1 MNMLE
6 KPVSEVMIVFGAI
19 VLLATVPT
27 ALVYWYK
34 AKRAAMDADLKM
46 KMLEMGMS
54 ADEIER
60 VLAAE
65 SVESGQSS
73 GKTNSYRR

>member
-1 MNMLE
+1 MSILAASSPNEL
-6 KPVSEVMIVFGAI
+6 MIVFGAI
-19 VLLATVPT
+19 VLLTTVPT
-27 ALVYWYK
+27 GLVYWYK
-34 AKRAAMDADLKM
+34 TKRAAMDADLKM

-65 SVESGQSS
+65 SSADGDPKRKS
-73 GKTNSYRR
+73 R

>member
-1 MNMLE
+1 MSILAATSPNEL
-6 KPVSEVMIVFGAI
+6 MIVFGAI

-27 ALVYWYK
+27 GLVYWHK
-34 AKRAAMDADLKM
+34 TKRAAMDADLKM
-46 KMLEMGMS
+46 KMLEIGMS

-65 SVESGQSS
+65 SSS
-73 GKTNSYRR
+73 DGDPKRKFR

>member
-1 MNMLE
+1 M
-6 KPVSEVMIVFGAI
+6 
-19 VLLATVPT
+19 LLATVPT
-27 ALVYWYK
+27 GLVFWYK

-54 ADEIER
+54 ADDIER

-65 SVESGQSS
+65 SHSDDDSY
-73 GKTNSYRR
+73 GKRKR

>member
-1 MNMLE
+1 MNFLDIF
-6 KPVSEVMIVFGAI
+6 SNDTMIFWAAI

-27 ALVYWYK
+27 GLAIWHKTKL
-34 AKRAAMDADLKM
+34 AAMDADLKM

-65 SVESGQSS
+65 GHSDGES
-73 GKTNSYRR
+73 KRRPK

>member
-1 MNMLE
+1 MSFLAAE
-6 KPVSEVMIVFGAI
+6 PDKTLIVFSAI
-19 VLLATVPT
+19 VLLATIPT
-27 ALVYWYK
+27 GLVYWYK
-34 AKRAAMDADLKM
+34 TKRAAMDADLKM

-65 SVESGQSS
+65 SSADGNP
-73 GKTNSYRR
+73 KRRSR

>member
-1 MNMLE
+1 MTAILNNNLA
-6 KPVSEVMIVFGAI
+6 IVFIGI
-19 VLLATVPT
+19 ILLTLIPT
-27 ALVYWYK
+27 AFGHWLK

-60 VLAAE
+60 VLKAE
-65 SVESGQSS
+65 SNPGESS
-73 GKTNSYRR
+73 GARSCG

>member
-1 MNMLE
+1 MSILAASSPKE
-6 KPVSEVMIVFGAI
+6 LMIVFGAI
-19 VLLATVPT
+19 VLLTTVPT
-27 ALVYWYK
+27 GLVYWYK
-34 AKRAAMDADLKM
+34 TKRAAMDADLKM

-65 SVESGQSS
+65 SSTDGDPKRKS
-73 GKTNSYRR
+73 R